1 MYGNPRHATREKL
14 KRALLKRR
22 RGGGNTRYGFHL
34 DPNLGDGSKIEYLG
48 KSQVKF
54 TYPCGH
60 YEIKDWGKG
69 IISKRIPPVSVQQ
82 LVGMWNCNG
91 LNVPVCQVC
100 FKKGIGVQAQR
111 DVALQNMKEMA

>member
-1 MYGNPRHATREKL
+1 MNTDPRHAAREKL
-14 KRALLKRR
+14 KRDLLKRR
-22 RGGGNTRYGFHL
+22 SGGGNTRYDFHL
-34 DPNLGDGSKIEYLG
+34 NPTLGDGSKIEYLG
-48 KSQVKF
+48 KSQAKF

-60 YEIKDWGKG
+60 YETKDWGKG

-100 FKKGIGVQAQR
+100 FKKGIGVQAQVG
-111 DVALQNMKEMA
+111 VARQNMKERA